1 MFPFMAQGHIIP
13 FLALALKLEQEK
25 GYTIT
30 FVNTPLNIK
39 KLQSSLPPNSSIRLL
54 EIPYNSTDHGL
65 PPNSESTETLPL
77 SLMLQFIESSTSLKP
92 AFTKLISNLVKE
104 QHGHPP
110 LCIISDMFFG
120 WSAVV
125 AHQFGSSHA
134 IFNAGGGYGMAVFHT
149 TWLNLPHLKENL
161 NSDEFS
167 LPGFPEGYS
176 FNVNR
181 LPEHMR
187 AVTGPWDFVQTMF
200 KDWLESDA
208 MLFNTV
214 EEIDHTGLNYFR
226 KQYSCSVWAV
236 GPILSSV
243 GSKARGGKEAEAMSN
258 LCMKWLDS
266 KPENSVLYVAFGS
279 QNTPSEPQIKQLAMA
294 LEASGKNFLW
304 VFRPPSSFVMDSNN
318 KDNEEWLPKGFEQ
331 RIKENNRGLLI
342 QQWAP
347 QMEILSHKSIGAFL
361 SHCGWNSVIE
371 ALSHGVPM
379 LSWPMGAEQP
389 FNAKMLEEEI
399 GVSVGVAYGNDCEVR
414 CEDIVRKIELVM
426 DGTETGNDMKRKACG
441 AREMIKNATIDKKG
455 FRGSSVAAMD
465 EFLLAALQMRKKLW
479 GSSKW
484 CSVQ

>member
-1 MFPFMAQGHIIP
+1 MAVAPTKGNIVMFPFMAQGHIIP

-39 KLQSSLPPNSSIRLL
+39 KLQHSLPQNSSIRLL

-77 SLMLQFIESSTSLKP
+77 FLMFQFIESSTSLKP

-125 AHQFGSSHA
+125 AHQFGASHA

-176 FNVNR
+176 FNVNQ

-187 AVTGPWDFVQTMF
+187 AVTGPWNFVQTMF

-318 KDNEEWLPKGFEQ
+318 KDNEEC
-331 RIKENNRGLLI
+331 
-342 QQWAP
+342 
-347 QMEILSHKSIGAFL
+347 
-361 SHCGWNSVIE
+361 HCGWNSVIE

-426 DGTETGNDMKRKACG
+426 DGTETGKDMKRKACG

-455 FRGSSVAAMD
+455 FRGSSVGAMD
-465 EFLLAALQMRKKLW
+465 EFLLAVLQMRKKLW

-484 CSVQ
+484 CSVR